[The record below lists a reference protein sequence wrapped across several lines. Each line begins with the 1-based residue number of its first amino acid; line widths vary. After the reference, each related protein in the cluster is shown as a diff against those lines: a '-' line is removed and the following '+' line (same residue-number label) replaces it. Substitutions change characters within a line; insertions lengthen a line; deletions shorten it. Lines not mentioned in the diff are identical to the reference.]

1 MKDLK
6 SLEND
11 LKKRLALN
19 KITGNLGKVV
29 ETENEIICY
38 VKQTNLPKKWEYL
51 FLYPSNYGKNKSIAK
66 EYNINKTIHYIF
78 DGLKICNS
86 IDVYSNTIDGV
97 KITFKNCKF
106 KGYHTH
112 IVGCSNCN
120 IINCDF
126 SQTLHT
132 NINAYNISI
141 KSTMLSEFCEEYSFC
156 AANNLSLDN
165 VSTRKSTY
173 VIPKKITLYAKDDK
187 INSINLLNTNLLCR
201 KLIVD
206 SSKINSSNSKLKARD
221 EITIFGDIMNNLETE
236 APKVIAKSNS
246 KVELDSK
253 RIELIDSLKKIKSKC
268 EELNNAELQRIEN
281 KVKKELNTKTLTKVF
296 KK

>member
-38 VKQTNLPKKWEYL
+38 VKQTNLQKKHGKWEYI
-51 FLYPSNYGKNKSIAK
+51 FLYPSNYEKNKSIAK

-78 DGLKICNS
+78 DGLKICNL

-132 NINAYNISI
+132 YINAYNISI
-141 KSTMLSEFCEEYSFC
+141 KSTMLSE
-156 AANNLSLDN
+156 
-165 VSTRKSTY
+165 
-173 VIPKKITLYAKDDK
+173 
-187 INSINLLNTNLLCR
+187 LC
-201 KLIVD
+201 
-206 SSKINSSNSKLKARD
+206 
-221 EITIFGDIMNNLETE
+221 
-236 APKVIAKSNS
+236 
-246 KVELDSK
+246 K
-253 RIELIDSLKKIKSKC
+253 R
-268 EELNNAELQRIEN
+268 
-281 KVKKELNTKTLTKVF
+281 
-296 KK
+296 

>member
-1 MKDLK
+1 M
-6 SLEND
+6 
-11 LKKRLALN
+11 
-19 KITGNLGKVV
+19 
-29 ETENEIICY
+29 
-38 VKQTNLPKKWEYL
+38 
-51 FLYPSNYGKNKSIAK
+51 
-66 EYNINKTIHYIF
+66 
-78 DGLKICNS
+78 
-86 IDVYSNTIDGV
+86 
-97 KITFKNCKF
+97 
-106 KGYHTH
+106 
-112 IVGCSNCN
+112 
-120 IINCDF
+120 
-126 SQTLHT
+126 
-132 NINAYNISI
+132 
-141 KSTMLSEFCEEYSFC
+141 
-156 AANNLSLDN
+156 

-268 EELNNAELQRIEN
+268 EELNNVELQRIEN
-281 KVKKELNTKTLTKVF
+281 KVKKELNTKH
-296 KK
+296 